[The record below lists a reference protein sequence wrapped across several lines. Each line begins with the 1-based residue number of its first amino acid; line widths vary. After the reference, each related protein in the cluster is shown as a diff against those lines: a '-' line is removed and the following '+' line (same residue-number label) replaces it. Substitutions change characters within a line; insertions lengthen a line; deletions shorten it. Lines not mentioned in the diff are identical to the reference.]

1 MYELK
6 MEGAFSS
13 QLGEETVKSFEN
25 TTGIPKN
32 TEGRAPDTSATM
44 KSTGKIRSA
53 ADGGLADGTVQVAQ
67 WANNMDDAKA
77 YQKVTATANDRT
89 GVAAG
94 YIPERFRCR
103 VQRRIRRD
111 SRSRFV

>member
-32 TEGRAPDTSATM
+32 TE
-44 KSTGKIRSA
+44 
-53 ADGGLADGTVQVAQ
+53 
-67 WANNMDDAKA
+67 
-77 YQKVTATANDRT
+77 
-89 GVAAG
+89 
-94 YIPERFRCR
+94 
-103 VQRRIRRD
+103 
-111 SRSRFV
+111 

>member
-44 KSTGKIRSA
+44 KSTGKIRSIRLRWTC
-53 ADGGLADGTVQVAQ
+53 GFIC
-67 WANNMDDAKA
+67 
-77 YQKVTATANDRT
+77 ATKRRPCA
-89 GVAAG
+89 
-94 YIPERFRCR
+94 RC
-103 VQRRIRRD
+103 
-111 SRSRFV
+111 F